1 MGTNYTKYNVGWTA
15 AIIVS
20 LSSFIISLDNTF
32 MNVAISNLVVDLNT
46 TIPFVQIIITVY
58 ALTMASLML
67 FGSKMQDVLG
77 RKTTF
82 KCGAVI
88 FGIGTVIATF
98 SINAPML
105 LVGWSIL
112 EGIGAALMTPATAS
126 IIIGSYGED
135 RSTFAMGI
143 RTSFAA
149 VGSGFGP
156 LIGGFLTT
164 FFSWRW
170 GFGLEFFLI
179 LIILIFSRRLKTF
192 PPSHKFSD
200 LDIKGVVLLSF
211 GIFIFVLGILSFNTT
226 TTFEISSFIVGF
238 GILLLS
244 IFYIREKRMVLRDK
258 IPIIDIKLFNN
269 RNFTLGTACRM
280 ILNLAL
286 AGTVFVLPLFFQQE
300 EGYNALATGFAIL
313 PLTAGVLIFSIASS
327 RLSKRVEP
335 KNLISLG
342 FLIALISTLIL
353 SYQFNLNT
361 HIRNIIPAT
370 LLFGMGLGLAL
381 PLTAKFILSSVKD
394 NAQTDASG
402 IMSTSASLGASMG
415 TALIGVVLILAT
427 INGLYGAFD
436 QTYPNQFTKAEI
448 NEKFSVYEQKIN
460 TTHDVLEKNQ
470 NSTLNTIVNRT
481 IKSGMKTVFEFITFI
496 FLISFIVSLFI
507 RPLKRKKQNI

>member
-1 MGTNYTKYNVGWTA
+1 MELNYTNYNVGWTA

-20 LSSFIISLDNTF
+20 LSAFIISLDNTF

-67 FGSKMQDVLG
+67 FGSKMQDVLS

-82 KCGAVI
+82 KWGAVI

-170 GFGLEFFLI
+170 GFGLEFIII
-179 LIILIFSRRLKTF
+179 LIILIFSRGLKTF

-200 LDIKGVVLLSF
+200 LDFKGVILLSS
-211 GIFIFVLGILSFNTT
+211 GIFVFVLGILSFNTS
-226 TTFEISSFIVGF
+226 TTFETSSAIVGT
-238 GILLLS
+238 GILLLL
-244 IFYIREKRMVLRDK
+244 IFYFREKRSSVRDK
-258 IPIIDIKLFNN
+258 IPIIDIKLFHN
-269 RNFTLGTACRM
+269 RNFTLGTISRM

-300 EGYNALATGFAIL
+300 AGYSALFTGFAIL
-313 PLTAGVLIFSIASS
+313 PLTVGVLIFSTASS

-353 SYQFNLNT
+353 SYQFDLNT
-361 HIRNIIPAT
+361 HISNIIPAT
-370 LLFGMGLGLAL
+370 LLLGMGLGLAL
-381 PLTAKFILSSVKD
+381 PLTANVILSAVKKHE
-394 NAQTDASG
+394 QTDASG
-402 IMSTSASLGASMG
+402 IMSTSASLGASIG

-427 INGLYGAFD
+427 INGLYTAYD

-448 NEKFSVYEQKIN
+448 NDKFLTYEQKTD
-460 TTHDVLEKNQ
+460 TTHAYLEKSQ
-470 NSTLNTIVNRT
+470 NSTLKSIVSKTINN
-481 IKSGMKTVFEFITFI
+481 GMRIVFEFITFI

-507 RPLKRKKQNI
+507 QPIKRKKHI